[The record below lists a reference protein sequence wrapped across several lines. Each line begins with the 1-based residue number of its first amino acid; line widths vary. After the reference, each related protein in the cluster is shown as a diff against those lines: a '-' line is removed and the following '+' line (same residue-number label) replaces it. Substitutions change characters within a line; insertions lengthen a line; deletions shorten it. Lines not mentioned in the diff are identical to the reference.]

1 MLFVWIQIKRSQWK
15 AWISAKT
22 KESFGDKTVCD
33 VCTGRAVSVGQK
45 LLQRNKRL
53 SWPAR
58 IADAGVC
65 LLSSTVSFLDCGG
78 GEVWFQVEDKHD
90 FSVNEDGGVYAL
102 HHLNLL
108 GKEKAVLVYAHDL
121 HTKQVWKARIHLRV
135 HPSNS
140 TQTEV
145 KAFKGLLKTLQFSC
159 FWCSHICLIFW

>member
-1 MLFVWIQIKRSQWK
+1 MEIKL
-15 AWISAKT
+15 
-22 KESFGDKTVCD
+22 
-33 VCTGRAVSVGQK
+33 SVTSVQDE
-45 LLQRNKRL
+45 LLQWDKSCCRETNVCL
-53 SWPAR
+53 GLH
-58 IADAGVC
+58 ADAGVC

-145 KAFKGLLKTLQFSC
+145 KAFKGLFKPLQFSC
-159 FWCSHICLIFW
+159 F